1 MSAAARSQTSLG
13 QRQLS
18 VLSEF
23 LLSAKIVRNGAS
35 SISPALAAVCR
46 VLWPGLAVSAG
57 LSPVSRPHI
66 LIANQ

>member
-1 MSAAARSQTSLG
+1 MSTVSAAARSQTSLG

-46 VLWPGLAVSAG
+46 VLWPGLAVSG
-57 LSPVSRPHI
+57 LSPGLTSH
-66 LIANQ
+66 QSG